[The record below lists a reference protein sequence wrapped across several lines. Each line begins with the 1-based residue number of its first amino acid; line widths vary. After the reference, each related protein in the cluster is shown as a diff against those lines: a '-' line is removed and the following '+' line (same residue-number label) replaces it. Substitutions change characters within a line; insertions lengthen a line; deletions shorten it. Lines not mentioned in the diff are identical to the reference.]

1 MKISNAISEIK
12 RKVVP
17 VHDEMQLLQDMVEQI
32 KVKTVQTDTL
42 VDGRGDFSGETLVDL
57 HFNLIKYGITEA

>member
-32 KVKTVQTDTL
+32 KVKTMQTDTL

-57 HFNLIKYGITEA
+57 T

>member
-42 VDGRGDFSGETLVDL
+42 VDGRGGF
-57 HFNLIKYGITEA
+57 